1 MHEPIKNLFS
11 SFSSSL
17 VDEIEKNAVIQEFN
31 AGEVIIRTGQYIKNT
46 VLVISGRIKIYREDD
61 NGGEFFMYYLQP
73 GQACAISMICAT
85 KNETSQIMAKV
96 VEDVELIMVPL
107 PLMDKWMMQHRTWY
121 EFVIETYRSRFE
133 EVLEVI
139 SKSDLLKKN
148 AVEIKKQID
157 NKIDE
162 DWSAAYNLV
171 FNNQNQY
178 LKKKVNDCL
187 SFEAY
192 QKESDKYGENNQR
205 LMIVSKPIYFS
216 NNNFALVKVAFY
228 RSIEHNSG
236 SYLLYEKVNE
246 VWTIKD
252 YLNVWST

>member
-1 MHEPIKNLFS
+1 MKLHFTKFLCFFLLLSKVAFAQENDNAAILKTIFS
-11 SFSSSL
+11 KYYAN
-17 VDEIEKNAVIQEFN
+17 EKVI
-31 AGEVIIRTGQYIKNT
+31 AKDR
-46 VLVISGRIKIYREDD
+46 
-61 NGGEFFMYYLQP
+61 LQ
-73 GQACAISMICAT
+73 
-85 KNETSQIMAKV
+85 
-96 VEDVELIMVPL
+96 LL
-107 PLMDKWMMQHRTWY
+107 
-121 EFVIETYRSRFE
+121 RFYCKKAPNNE

-187 SFEAY
+187 SFEVY

-236 SYLLYEKVNE
+236 SYLLYEKINDI
-246 VWTIKD
+246 WTIKD